1 MEYKN
6 KAAINMTIYNNKK
19 NRRDE
24 QQRTMMANT
33 SINSMYI
40 YTHSIGTIIRR
51 RIDGPPFVPDPM
63 IVTFA
68 KPSILEYA

>member
-1 MEYKN
+1 
-6 KAAINMTIYNNKK
+6 
-19 NRRDE
+19 
-24 QQRTMMANT
+24 MMANT